1 MPYLRLYSR
10 DIQIEQKRAIA
21 QKLIDITMR
30 TLRLRP
36 DERNRI
42 TVQFIPPPEMTA
54 DDGYQSAIPTNADF
68 MLEVMAHHLT
78 EAKKKA
84 FGDEV
89 ATKLAQLLPTK
100 AKGRIARLLGIK
112 ADPARQVALQFE
124 ELSPAMSDPFVTE
137 SERRAA

>member
-10 DIQIEQKRAIA
+10 DIPIEQKRAIA

-36 DERNRI
+36 EERNRI
-42 TVQFIPPPEMTA
+42 TVQFIPPPQVTG
-54 DDGYQSAIPTNADF
+54 DDGYQPVIPSNADF

-89 ATKLAQLLPTK
+89 ATKLTQLLPTK
-100 AKGRIARLLGIK
+100 SRGGIARLLGIK
-112 ADPARQVALQFE
+112 TGPPRPVALQFD

-137 SERRAA
+137 PERRAA

>member
-10 DIQIEQKRAIA
+10 DIPIEQKRAIA

-42 TVQFIPPPEMTA
+42 TVQFILPPQMTGE
-54 DDGYQSAIPTNADF
+54 DGYQPVIPSNADF

-89 ATKLAQLLPTK
+89 VTKLTQLLPTK
-100 AKGRIARLLGIK
+100 ARSGLARVLGIK
-112 ADPARQVALQFE
+112 AGPPRQVALQFD

-137 SERRAA
+137 PERRAA